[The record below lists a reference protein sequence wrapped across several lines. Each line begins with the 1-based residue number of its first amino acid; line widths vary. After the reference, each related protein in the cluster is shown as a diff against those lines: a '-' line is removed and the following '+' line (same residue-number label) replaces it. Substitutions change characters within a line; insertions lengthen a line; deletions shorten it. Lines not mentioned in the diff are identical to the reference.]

1 MEGRRVGGG
10 GLDLCRTWLPQRSSM
25 APNESAEKHGMR
37 RWAHRIRI
45 QCVVFLVAGCF
56 TVACSTVESPPS
68 VPLEPIPIADFNSVA
83 GNWEGLMVQ
92 SPPARSRYD
101 NWVHLKIQ
109 EDGTFHFETVRTI
122 GVFSG
127 SGQFTLEDGSLRA
140 KSERGSLAARLHRH
154 VGQNDRIL
162 KAEGGS
168 GDGITYH
175 AELTPARRR
184 P

>member
-1 MEGRRVGGG
+1 MSCSIQTDQWTV
-10 GLDLCRTWLPQRSSM
+10 PQQRSSV
-25 APNESAEKHGMR
+25 APIGLSYSM
-37 RWAHRIRI
+37 HR
-45 QCVVFLVAGCF
+45 LVGGKLLN
-56 TVACSTVESPPS
+56 VACSSVEYPPS
-68 VPLEPIPIADFNSVA
+68 APLEPISIADFNSVA

-92 SPPARSRYD
+92 SPPTRSRYH
-101 NWVHLKIQ
+101 NWVHLTIQ
-109 EDGTFHFETVRTI
+109 EDGTFHFEAFRTI

-140 KSERGSLAARLHRH
+140 KSEKGRLTARLHRH
-154 VGQNDRIL
+154 VGQNDRVL